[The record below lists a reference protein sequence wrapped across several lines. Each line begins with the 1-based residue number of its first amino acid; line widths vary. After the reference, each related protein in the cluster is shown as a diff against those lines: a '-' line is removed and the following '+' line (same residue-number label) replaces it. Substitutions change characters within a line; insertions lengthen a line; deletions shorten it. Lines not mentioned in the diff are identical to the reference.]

1 MIKSM
6 ELIIDEFYNKK
17 DMNEHLKRKQ
27 LLKEEQTELWLIL
40 HIVYNTSHRE
50 EQQYLKK
57 IANDTK

>member
-6 ELIIDEFYNKK
+6 ESIIDEFHHKK
-17 DMNEHLKRKQ
+17 DTNEYLKRKQ

-50 EQQYLKK
+50 E
-57 IANDTK
+57 